1 MNKYNIP
8 NNLNKPQWVVNHFK
22 FLNDKDKEL
31 SEYQKECSSELTCI
45 CKKYENYTDKGP
57 TGSYYIKHNYTE
69 IYGDLLRY
77 YKNRKNNILEVG
89 IRQGGSLKMWEEYFQ
104 NSTIFGIDI
113 TLSAIKVDLDNCK
126 IFKGDAYDRNVV
138 KKYFNNVKFDVIL
151 DDGSH
156 KVGDQIKFL
165 NLYSDL
171 LTDDGILIIE
181 DIATIR
187 DAKKI
192 INNFKG
198 KINKCSIIDRTHCVP
213 SLDDINVIY
222 YK

>member
-1 MNKYNIP
+1 M
-8 NNLNKPQWVVNHFK
+8 
-22 FLNDKDKEL
+22 
-31 SEYQKECSSELTCI
+31 
-45 CKKYENYTDKGP
+45 
-57 TGSYYIKHNYTE
+57 
-69 IYGDLLRY
+69 
-77 YKNRKNNILEVG
+77 
-89 IRQGGSLKMWEEYFQ
+89 
-104 NSTIFGIDI
+104 
-113 TLSAIKVDLDNCK
+113 DNCK

>member
-104 NSTIFGIDI
+104 NSTTSYPIGDI
-113 TLSAIKVDLDNCK
+113 YPLGFQNSHQLPFADA
-126 IFKGDAYDRNVV
+126 KGDDYGTTGNSDYRGYIYLWGGIVQKNRGYFRRNPTSPYNQADIGMDKSYHYDENLDCNPPPF
-138 KKYFNNVKFDVIL
+138 YPAIEFN
-151 DDGSH
+151 DGS
-156 KVGDQIKFL
+156 GEI
-165 NLYSDL
+165 S
-171 LTDDGILIIE
+171 
-181 DIATIR
+181 
-187 DAKKI
+187 
-192 INNFKG
+192 INMAGYTSTF
-198 KINKCSIIDRTHCVP
+198 
-213 SLDDINVIY
+213 
-222 YK
+222 

>member
-198 KINKCSIIDRTHCVP
+198 KINKCSIIDRTHCIP